1 MMISRGAFLYL
12 LGLILATAAA
22 AQTLAPN
29 QPAPE
34 LRAQDI
40 FDTLVDL
47 KVINDRKPDLVVLFF
62 FNIETGEEI
71 ALKLAYLDQKFGRE
85 NLTVVA
91 IGWEESKDDLIKFA
105 KALDIGYHIID
116 SREVATAAW
125 RDSVKPPMTVFL
137 RPGVHPAIE
146 RVLYGGGEA
155 RANYILKEVAEN
167 WYQQGK
173 PEALAVAETAIAQGE
188 DPEATRELK
197 GYILTAQGKLDEAAA
212 EFGAIDSKTGL
223 AVVRMEQGDY
233 DTAARLANESRD
245 AYARS
250 IAAEAQLRAGNLE
263 AAKAALEGEATR
275 GELRPWQQSAAMTT
289 EGRIAQET
297 GDRDAAVTKY
307 QEAVAL
313 DPYNIV
319 ALSNEGAAQRDS
331 GKLEEARAALERA
344 AETRPDDA
352 LTQAMLQQVLREIQ
366 DANDARRGELIRTQ
380 INDLKAR
387 YEKLKA
393 EGMAEPADTW
403 TTRPL
408 VMALLPGENA
418 QGVFFPRAGT
428 ETVLQREIETRLD
441 ADDRVTVVERTM
453 LDKLLQEL
461 NLGSSELAAA
471 ETQQRLGKVL
481 SANML
486 GFLDFGA
493 AGGEIRL
500 FLRLV
505 NTETTEIVFQSSWP
519 IEPKT
524 PVAMLDGA
532 VHDVLAAIAEG
543 RELKGLVAD
552 AEDPEALVINLG
564 RRHGAREGQTYLL
577 LVDGD
582 PIQAGKR
589 IIAYRQKTVG
599 KLRVTAVEED
609 YAVAKLEA
617 LRDGVTLGK
626 EMKIKLAE

>member
-1 MMISRGAFLYL
+1 MKIFRSIFLHL
-12 LGLILATAAA
+12 LALGIAAAAA
-22 AQTLAPN
+22 AQPFAPN

-47 KVINDRKPDLVVLFF
+47 KVINERQPDLVVLFF

-91 IGWEESKDDLIKFA
+91 IGWEEDKEDLIRFA
-105 KALDIGYHIID
+105 KELDIGYHIID
-116 SREVATAAW
+116 SREVATASW

-137 RPGVHPAIE
+137 RPGATPAIE
-146 RVLYGGGEA
+146 RVLYGGGET

-188 DPEATRELK
+188 DPQATRELK

-212 EFGAIDSKTGL
+212 EFGAIDSKAGL
-223 AVVRMEQGDY
+223 AVVQLEQGNY
-233 DTAARLANESRD
+233 EEAAKLAGEGRD

-250 IAAEAQLRAGNLE
+250 VAAEAQMRAGNLD
-263 AAKAALEGEATR
+263 AAKAALADSTEG
-275 GELRPWQQSAAMTT
+275 GELRPWQHAAAMTT
-289 EGRIAQET
+289 QGRMAQES
-297 GDRDAAVTKY
+297 GDTDAAVQKY
-307 QEAVAL
+307 RQAVSL

-319 ALSNEGAAQRDS
+319 ALSNEGAVQRDA
-331 GKLEEARAALERA
+331 GRLDEARAALERA
-344 AETRPDDA
+344 AEVRPDDA
-352 LTQAMLQQVLREIQ
+352 LTQTMLQQVLREIKE
-366 DANDARRGELIRTQ
+366 ANDTRRGELIRAQ

-387 YEKLKA
+387 YETLKA
-393 EGMAEPADTW
+393 EGIAEPADTW
-403 TTRPL
+403 STRPL
-408 VMALLPGENA
+408 VLALLPGANT
-418 QGVFFPRAGT
+418 QGVYFPRAGT
-428 ETVLQREIETRLD
+428 ETVLQRELETRLD
-441 ADDRVTVVERTM
+441 ADDRVTVVERAM

-461 NLGSSELAAA
+461 NLGSSELASAD
-471 ETQQRLGKVL
+471 TQQRLGRVL
-481 SANML
+481 SAGML

-493 AGGEIRL
+493 AGGETRL

-519 IEPKT
+519 LDLKA
-524 PVAMLDGA
+524 PVDVLDGA
-532 VHDVLAAIAEG
+532 VRDIVNAIAAG

-552 AEDPEALVINLG
+552 AEDPEAVVINLG
-564 RRHGAREGQTYLL
+564 KKHGVSAGQTFLL

-582 PIQAGKR
+582 PIEAGKR

-609 YAVAKLEA
+609 YSVAKVEA
-617 LRDGVTLGK
+617 LRDGVTLVK
-626 EMKIKLAE
+626 EMKIKLTE